1 MNRGGCQGVFY
12 YGNIHVYMKTK
23 SKRNLVP
30 GSRIPIAYLLDY
42 LKGGYSISDFVASYP
57 WIKESA
63 IKKALDEIKKR
74 EFTATHA
81 L

>member
-1 MNRGGCQGVFY
+1 MKA
-12 YGNIHVYMKTK
+12 KTK
-23 SKRNLVP
+23 KNLVP

-42 LKGGYSISDFVASYP
+42 LKEGYSISEFISSYP
-57 WIKESA
+57 WIKEKN

-74 EFTATHA
+74 EFTAANA

>member
-1 MNRGGCQGVFY
+1 
-12 YGNIHVYMKTK
+12 MKAK
-23 SKRNLVP
+23 INKKNLVP
-30 GSRIPIAYLLDY
+30 GSKIPIAYLIDY
-42 LKGGYSISDFVASYP
+42 IKDGYSISEFISSYP

>member
-1 MNRGGCQGVFY
+1 
-12 YGNIHVYMKTK
+12 MKTTTNK
-23 SKRNLVP
+23 KNLVP

-42 LKGGYSISDFVASYP
+42 LKGGYSISDFTSSYP

-74 EFTATHA
+74 EFTASNA